1 MQQLTKEELDNIQS
15 MLNEFNRKK
24 ISLGDTVIQQN
35 TLMKEIEELKEQY
48 SKEEEKLIK
57 KYGEDSVINVQ
68 TGEIKKQNG

>member
-35 TLMKEIEELKEQY
+35 TLMKEIEVLKEQY
-48 SKEEEKLIK
+48 SKEEEKLIE

>member
-35 TLMKEIEELKEQY
+35 TLMKEIEFLKEQY
-48 SKEEEKLIK
+48 SKEEEKLIE

>member
-48 SKEEEKLIK
+48 SKEEEKLIE